1 MDDLDA
7 KTIHHDDSLQSANLQ
22 SPRRPSHGTLM
33 SEAKGSMDL
42 RAGRKLTNRLYP
54 SYSV

>member
-7 KTIHHDDSLQSANLQ
+7 KTIHHDDPLQSANLK
-22 SPRRPSHGTLM
+22 SPWRPSHGTLM